1 MFLQGAPRQQSLGG
15 GILDNNQ
22 ERYAVLVRLLIAED
36 EPEMA
41 RFIAKG
47 LREHSYAVDVV
58 DNGEAAL
65 NEAHVYDYD
74 VIILDVNLPKKDGF
88 SVCRELRAKAFT
100 GAILLVTA
108 FDDSEDVVCGLNC
121 GADDYISK
129 PFDFGVLLA
138 RIHALLRRANPV
150 SPKVLSY
157 CDLKLNTSDHTAWR
171 GGRCIRLTAKE
182 YALIELFMLHPNEPL
197 RREAIA
203 RHVWNEAFDPYS
215 NVIDVYVNRL
225 RNKIDT
231 GFELHLLHTLRN
243 EGYILSNRHQ
253 YAVPASCS

>member
-1 MFLQGAPRQQSLGG
+1 M
-15 GILDNNQ
+15 
-22 ERYAVLVRLLIAED
+22 RLLIAED

-41 RFIAKG
+41 RFIARG

-65 NEAHVYDYD
+65 NEAQICDYD
-74 VIILDVNLPKKDGF
+74 VVLLDVNLPKKDGF
-88 SVCRELRAKAFT
+88 SVCRELRAANFR
-100 GAILLVTA
+100 GSILLLTA

-138 RIHALLRRANPV
+138 RIHALLRRVNRE

-157 CDLKLNTSDHTAWR
+157 DDLKLDTSVHTAWR
-171 GGRCIRLTAKE
+171 AGRCIRLTAKE

-197 RREAIA
+197 GRDTIA
-203 RHVWNEAFDPYS
+203 RHVWNEAFDPFS

-225 RNKIDT
+225 RNKIDR
-231 GFELHLLHTLRN
+231 GFEHHLLHTLRN
-243 EGYILSNRHQ
+243 EGYILSNRDE
-253 YAVPASCS
+253 YRVPLTCS

>member
-1 MFLQGAPRQQSLGG
+1 M
-15 GILDNNQ
+15 
-22 ERYAVLVRLLIAED
+22 RLLIAED

-47 LREHSYAVDVV
+47 LREQSYAVDVV
-58 DNGEAAL
+58 EDGEAAL

-74 VIILDVNLPKKDGF
+74 VIVLDVNLPKKDGF
-88 SVCRELRAKAFT
+88 SVCRELRAANFR
-100 GAILLVTA
+100 GAILLLTA
-108 FDDSEDVVCGLNC
+108 FDDAEDVVCGLNC

-138 RIHALLRRANPV
+138 RIHALLRRANRDAPR
-150 SPKVLSY
+150 VLSY
-157 CDLKLNTSDHTAWR
+157 GDLKLNMSDHTASR

-197 RREAIA
+197 RRDTIA

-225 RNKIDT
+225 RNKIDS
-231 GFELHLLHTLRN
+231 GFERHLLHTIRN
-243 EGYILSNRHQ
+243 EGYILSNRDR
-253 YAVPASCS
+253 YAVAETCS

>member
-1 MFLQGAPRQQSLGG
+1 M
-15 GILDNNQ
+15 
-22 ERYAVLVRLLIAED
+22 RLLIAED

-41 RFIAKG
+41 RFIARG

-74 VIILDVNLPKKDGF
+74 VIVLDVNLPKKDGF
-88 SVCRELRAKAFT
+88 SVCRELRAAHFH
-100 GAILLVTA
+100 GSILLLTA

-129 PFDFGVLLA
+129 PFDFGVLVA
-138 RIHALLRRANPV
+138 RIHALLRRANRQT
-150 SPKVLSY
+150 PKVLSY
-157 CDLKLNTSDHTAWR
+157 EDLKLNTSDHTAWR

-182 YALIELFMLHPNEPL
+182 YALVELFMLHPNEPL
-197 RREAIA
+197 RRDTIA
-203 RHVWNEAFDPYS
+203 RHVWNEEFDPYS

-225 RNKIDT
+225 RNKIDN
-231 GFELHLLHTLRN
+231 GFEQHLLHTLRN
-243 EGYILSNRHQ
+243 EGYILSNQ
-253 YAVPASCS
+253 DQCLIAATCS

>member
-1 MFLQGAPRQQSLGG
+1 M
-15 GILDNNQ
+15 
-22 ERYAVLVRLLIAED
+22 RLLIAED

-65 NEAHVYDYD
+65 KEAHVYDYD
-74 VIILDVNLPKKDGF
+74 VIVLDVNLPKKDGF
-88 SVCRELRAKAFT
+88 SVCRELRTAHFS
-100 GAILLVTA
+100 GSILLLTA

-129 PFDFGVLLA
+129 PFNFGVLLA
-138 RIHALLRRANPV
+138 RIHALLRRANRQTA
-150 SPKVLSY
+150 KVLSY
-157 CDLKLNTSDHTAWR
+157 EDLKLNTSDHTAWR
-171 GGRCIRLTAKE
+171 GGRRIRLTAKE
-182 YALIELFMLHPNEPL
+182 YALIELFMLHPNQPL
-197 RREAIA
+197 RRDAIA

-225 RNKIDT
+225 RNKIDN
-231 GFELHLLHTLRN
+231 GFEQHLLHTLRN
-243 EGYILSNRHQ
+243 EGYVLSNQ
-253 YAVPASCS
+253 DQCLIAATCS

>member
-1 MFLQGAPRQQSLGG
+1 M
-15 GILDNNQ
+15 
-22 ERYAVLVRLLIAED
+22 RLLIAED

-41 RFIAKG
+41 RFIARG

-74 VIILDVNLPKKDGF
+74 VIVLDVNLPRKDGF
-88 SVCRELRAKAFT
+88 SVCRELRAAHFN
-100 GAILLVTA
+100 GSILLLTA

-138 RIHALLRRANPV
+138 RIHALLRRANRETAR
-150 SPKVLSY
+150 VLHY
-157 CDLKLNTSDHTAWR
+157 EDLKLNTSDHTAWR
-171 GGRCIRLTAKE
+171 AGRCIRLTAKE

-197 RREAIA
+197 RRDAIA

-225 RNKIDT
+225 RNKIDN
-231 GFELHLLHTLRN
+231 GFEQHLLHTLRN
-243 EGYILSNRHQ
+243 EGYILSNQ
-253 YAVPASCS
+253 DQCLIAATFT